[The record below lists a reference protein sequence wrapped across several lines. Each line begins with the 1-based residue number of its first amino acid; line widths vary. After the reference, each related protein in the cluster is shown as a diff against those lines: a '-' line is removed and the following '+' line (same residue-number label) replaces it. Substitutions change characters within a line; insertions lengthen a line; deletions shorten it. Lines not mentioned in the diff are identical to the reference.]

1 MRDNVCIFMCDS
13 SARRYRG
20 VGHKM
25 VAFSM
30 AAFIVLSLLTIN
42 PLSFDDGR
50 VSAAPGTPKLST
62 TYITLSTTAT
72 GTSLALTPD
81 TGFSLSDAAST
92 AAFDVTTDNF
102 TGYSIKITAAD
113 NDRTLV
119 NTANSAQVINSIS
132 EPTAQSDFV
141 ATDQALINHWGIK
154 PNKYYNNGSTITN
167 TETIF
172 PAPNEAGLELD
183 VTSAANVSVANT
195 YSVAVGAMLDSSVPS
210 GTYTRETTIVVIP
223 NPIYYVLNYNKNTGD
238 NVTNLPESDSSSTTS
253 NKITISSTAP
263 ERASYAFSGWCLGTT
278 TTTDGVDSCDGTVFQ
293 PGDEF
298 GIDQTVENRS
308 TLYAMWRVNAFT
320 CAAEYRLQNA
330 DGTYPSDYTSVGVI
344 ASAVPY
350 GQTCSYTSTQD
361 STLYTNQSASET
373 VTGPTT
379 LQLDIPRTTYTLT
392 TTSDNVTNIS
402 NTTGSGTYRWGE
414 EVSISAVE
422 TTVGEFTKWTQT
434 AGTTSTFADSTSI
447 STTFTMPVGNATVTA
462 NSITLPEIQNLSR
475 ATCTRT
481 PSRVYDVRD
490 GERYTIQRLDD
501 GRCWM
506 TTNLNLA
513 GGTKIYAETSDAPSG
528 TESSPYYTL
537 PASSTDG
544 FSSNMTDYVYNS
556 GSAICDTDSPC
567 YSYYSYLAATAGS
580 GASVSSNGSNAV
592 ASICPAGWKLPTATT
607 SNASAAINGNWKT
620 GDWYALALAYGVNSE
635 NDSESNTATFYE
647 NAGPGTAPNFL
658 LSGMYISSEYA
669 NGGYSGFWWS
679 ATARSDTDAY
689 YLISR
694 RDRVDVALPYYRK
707 YGFAVRCILNENVN
721 MQNISKDYLDVAIPN
736 NGDRIILTDTRDN
749 NKYQVTK
756 INNEIWMTQNLR
768 ITGTVTA
775 EGSNFTGAD
784 FNVSEYSLDSNDSS
798 YAGHCDNTNGYDYP
812 CSKDSGSTTTGV
824 WYNYAAVTAGAVEG
838 NETLASAIQDI
849 CPAGWRLPSG
859 PSIITNTSLNKLVGN
874 TTSGWQSATTGL
886 TNFGAVSGGY
896 YDGGVVQNAGYGNW
910 WSTTALNAA
919 GRYSLSYN
927 SSNGQFS
934 GDNSNDRQYGSFV
947 RCILGQTTINDIS
960 TMQGFGTLPD
970 TVKDSVKESMAIG
983 TTYTLTDIRD
993 GESYKIAKLADG
1005 KIWMLENLNLAGG
1018 TALSADDTDVTSE
1031 YISGFPAAGS
1041 GRLTKDGN
1049 TIVLP
1054 ASATKRSNNNNLTES
1069 GQFSD
1074 NNSAYVFN
1082 SGNKTSCED
1091 SSQNIPCYSYYS
1103 GFAATLGLKK
1113 ANGTDTET
1121 SAGYNAA
1128 ASICPKGWR
1137 LPKGTTSDAN
1147 AQQNNNWMTGDWYT
1161 LATAYGVTSF
1171 GTYGDTKS
1179 DVFYNNAGPGTTPNF
1194 LAVGHY
1200 DSSTFGYG
1208 TYHSGWYWSSTLSGS
1223 GTGMIIMSFSPEQ
1236 SSMANGTNRRYGLSV
1251 RCLAR

>member
-62 TYITLSTTAT
+62 TYITLGTTAT

-141 ATDQALINHWGIK
+141 ATDQTLINHWGIK

-183 VTSAANVSVANT
+183 VTSTANASVANT

-253 NKITISSTAP
+253 NKITISSTTP
-263 ERASYAFSGWCLGTT
+263 ERASYVFSGWCLGTT

-298 GIDQTVENRS
+298 GIDQTVENTS
-308 TLYAMWRVNAFT
+308 TLYAMWQVNAFS

-330 DGTYPSDYTSVGVI
+330 DGTYPSNYTSVGVI
-344 ASAVPY
+344 DSAVPY

-379 LQLDIPRTTYTLT
+379 LQLDIPRTTFTLT
-392 TTSDNVTNIS
+392 INKNDTWVTGV
-402 NTTGSGTYRWGE
+402 TGAGTHRWGE
-414 EVSISAVE
+414 AVAVVATLRNSAVFN
-422 TTVGEFTKWTQT
+422 GWSQT
-434 AGTTSTFADSTSI
+434 AGASSTFADNTSAN
-447 STTFTMPVGNATVTA
+447 TTFTMPVSNATIYADAEAVGPA
-462 NSITLPEIQNLSR
+462 IQNLARS
-475 ATCTRT
+475 ACPRT
-481 PSRVYDVRD
+481 PTTVYDVRD
-490 GERYTIQRLDD
+490 DEVYTVQRLED

-506 TTNLNLA
+506 TQNLRL
-513 GGTKIYAETSDAPSG
+513 GKTTSTLTLTSADSDVAN
-528 TESSPYYTL
+528 YTL
-537 PASSTDG
+537 NGKVAVDAFGDG
-544 FSSNMTDYVYNS
+544 DDDDINNNTQYTCNDYGCYYNWY
-556 GSAICDTDSPC
+556 T
-567 YSYYSYLAATAGS
+567 ATAGTIPD
-580 GASVSSNGSNAV
+580 AAKNATT
-592 ASICPAGWKLPTATT
+592 SICPVGWTLPDGSDNNEELLILAEAYNNSVTDLLVNPTTATE
-607 SNASAAINGNWKT
+607 NVNGASA
-620 GDWYALALAYGVNSE
+620 
-635 NDSESNTATFYE
+635 
-647 NAGPGTAPNFL
+647 PGFT
-658 LSGMYISSEYA
+658 LSGYIWT
-669 NGGYSGFWWS
+669 NGGNSFNERTFFWSKTSVGLGRGANFAMTPPSRIVMSSTSSS
-679 ATARSDTDAY
+679 AG
-689 YLISR
+689 L
-694 RDRVDVALPYYRK
+694 
-707 YGFAVRCILNENVN
+707 AVRCILKENVE

-736 NGDRIILTDTRDN
+736 NGDHIILTDTRDN

-756 INNEIWMTQNLR
+756 INGEVWMTQNLC

-798 YAGHCDNTNGYDYP
+798 YAGHCDSANGYNYP
-812 CSKDSGSTTTGV
+812 CSKYSGDTTTGA
-824 WYNYAAVTAGAVEG
+824 WYNYAAVTAGTVEG
-838 NETLASAIQDI
+838 NETLAGAIQDI

-874 TTSGWQSATTGL
+874 TTSGWQSTTTGL
-886 TNFGAVSGGY
+886 TNFDAVSGGY
-896 YDGGVVQNAGYGNW
+896 YDGGTVQNAGYGNW
-910 WSTTALNAA
+910 WSTTTLNAT

-927 SSNGQFS
+927 SGNSQFS
-934 GDNSNDRQYGSFV
+934 GNNPNDRRYGSFV
-947 RCILGQTTINDIS
+947 RCVLGQTMINDIS

-970 TVKDSVKESMAIG
+970 AVKDSVKESMAIG
-983 TTYTLTDIRD
+983 ATYTLTDIRD

-1018 TALSADDTDVTSE
+1018 TALSADDTDVTST
-1031 YISGFPAAGS
+1031 YISGFTTRG
-1041 GRLTKDGN
+1041 GLTKDGN
-1049 TIVLP
+1049 TIILP
-1054 ASATKRSNNNNLTES
+1054 ASATSGFNNNSNA
-1069 GQFSD
+1069 FV
-1074 NNSAYVFN
+1074 YN
-1082 SGNKTSCED
+1082 SGNKTNCGASG
-1091 SSQNIPCYSYYS
+1091 QTTPCYSYYS
-1103 GFAATLGLKK
+1103 WIAATLGGKQD
-1113 ANGTDTET
+1113 NGST
-1121 SAGYNAA
+1121 AQNNNGYNAA
-1128 ASICPKGWR
+1128 ASICPKGWK
-1137 LPKGTTSDAN
+1137 LPTSTTSN
-1147 AQQNNNWMTGDWYT
+1147 APATTSPNWKTGDWYA
-1161 LATAYGVTSF
+1161 LATAYGANLENDYYQNSNT
-1171 GTYGDTKS
+1171 
-1179 DVFYNNAGPGTTPNF
+1179 FYNNAGPGTTPNF
-1194 LAVGHY
+1194 LLAGLYDSGSLLYGGGYGHY
-1200 DSSTFGYG
+1200 WSATSSSSTFAY
-1208 TYHSGWYWSSTLSGS
+1208 YLYFGS
-1223 GTGMIIMSFSPEQ
+1223 GYVYS
-1236 SSMANGTNRRYGLSV
+1236 ANGLSRGNGISV

>member
-25 VAFSM
+25 VAFLM

-62 TYITLSTTAT
+62 TYIALSTTAT

-119 NTANSAQVINSIS
+119 NTANSSQVINSIS

-141 ATDQALINHWGIK
+141 ATDQTLINHWGIK

-195 YSVAVGAMLDSSVPS
+195 YSVAVGAMLDSSIPS

-223 NPIYYVLNYNKNTGD
+223 NPIYYVLNYDKNTND
-238 NVTNLPESDSSSTTS
+238 TVANLPGADSGSATST
-253 NKITISSTAP
+253 KITINSTAP
-263 ERASYAFSGWCLGTT
+263 ERASYVFSGWCLGTT

-298 GIDQTVENRS
+298 GIDQTVENTS
-308 TLYAMWRVNAFT
+308 TLYAMWQVNAFS

-330 DGTYPSDYTSVGVI
+330 DGTYPSNYTSVGI
-344 ASAVPY
+344 INPAVPY

-379 LQLDIPRTTYTLT
+379 LQLDIPRTTFTLT
-392 TTSDNVTNIS
+392 INKNDTWVTGA
-402 NTTGSGTYRWGE
+402 TGAGTHRWGE
-414 EVSISAVE
+414 TVAVVATLRNSALFN
-422 TTVGEFTKWTQT
+422 GWSQT
-434 AGTTSTFADSTSI
+434 AGASSTFADNTSAN
-447 STTFTMPVGNATVTA
+447 TTFTMPVGNATIYADAEAVGPA
-462 NSITLPEIQNLSR
+462 IQNLARS
-475 ATCTRT
+475 ACPRT
-481 PSRVYDVRD
+481 PTTVYDVRD
-490 GERYTIQRLDD
+490 DEVYTVQRLED

-506 TTNLNLA
+506 TQNLRLGKTTDTLA
-513 GGTKIYAETSDAPSG
+513 LTSANSDVSSFVLDGKVAGNAGEFKDEDGNEMNNNSQYACNDYG
-528 TESSPYYTL
+528 CYYNWYT
-537 PASSTDG
+537 
-544 FSSNMTDYVYNS
+544 
-556 GSAICDTDSPC
+556 
-567 YSYYSYLAATAGS
+567 ATAGTIPDTPK
-580 GASVSSNGSNAV
+580 NATT
-592 ASICPAGWKLPTATT
+592 SICPAGWTLPDGSDNNDEFMALVGAYGNSVTDILVNPTIATENT
-607 SNASAAINGNWKT
+607 NGASAPGFTLAGRYTDEGGIYLGEKVSYWTKT
-620 GDWYALALAYGVNSE
+620 SHMTGRGRNLSITYPDKVGVYGTS
-635 NDSESNTATFYE
+635 SW
-647 NAGPGTAPNFL
+647 AGFP
-658 LSGMYISSEYA
+658 
-669 NGGYSGFWWS
+669 
-679 ATARSDTDAY
+679 
-689 YLISR
+689 
-694 RDRVDVALPYYRK
+694 
-707 YGFAVRCILNENVN
+707 VRCLLRENVN

-736 NGDRIILTDTRDN
+736 NGDHIILTDTRDN

-756 INNEIWMTQNLR
+756 INGEVWMTQNLR

-775 EGSNFTGAD
+775 DGSNFTGAD

-798 YAGHCDNTNGYDYP
+798 YAGHCDIANGYNYP
-812 CSKDSGSTTTGV
+812 CSKYSDDTTTGA

-896 YDGGVVQNAGYGNW
+896 YDGGTVQNTGYGNW
-910 WSTTALNAA
+910 WSTIALNAA

-927 SSNGQFS
+927 SGNGQFS

-947 RCILGQTTINDIS
+947 RCVLGQTTINDIS

-970 TVKDSVKESMAIG
+970 AVKDSVKESMAIG
-983 TTYTLTDIRD
+983 ATYTLTDIRD

-1054 ASATKRSNNNNLTES
+1054 ASATKRSDNNNLTES

-1171 GTYGDTKS
+1171 GKYGDTKS

-1194 LAVGHY
+1194 LTVGQY

-1208 TYHSGWYWSSTLSGS
+1208 TYHSGWYWSSTLSGGS
-1223 GTGMIIMSFSPEQ
+1223 TGMITVTFSPEQ
-1236 SSMANGTNRRYGLSV
+1236 SNVANSTNRRYGLSV

>member
-50 VSAAPGTPKLST
+50 VSAAPGMPKLST

-141 ATDQALINHWGIK
+141 ATDQTLINHWGIK

-183 VTSAANVSVANT
+183 VTSTANASVANT

-223 NPIYYVLNYNKNTGD
+223 NPIYYVLNYNKNTND

-253 NKITISSTAP
+253 NKITISSTTP

-308 TLYAMWRVNAFT
+308 TLYAMWRVNAFSCT
-320 CAAEYRLQNA
+320 AEYRLQNA
-330 DGTYPSDYTSVGVI
+330 DGTYPSNYTSVGVI
-344 ASAVPY
+344 DSAVPY

-379 LQLDIPRTTYTLT
+379 LQLDIPRTTFTLT
-392 TTSDNVTNIS
+392 INKNDTWVTGV
-402 NTTGSGTYRWGE
+402 TGAGTHRWGE
-414 EVSISAVE
+414 AVAVVATLRNSAVFN
-422 TTVGEFTKWTQT
+422 GWSQT
-434 AGTTSTFADSTSI
+434 AGASSTFADNTSAN
-447 STTFTMPVGNATVTA
+447 TTFTMPVGNATIYA
-462 NSITLPEIQNLSR
+462 NAEAVGPAIQNLARS
-475 ATCTRT
+475 ACPRT
-481 PSRVYDVRD
+481 PTTVYDVRD
-490 GERYTIQRLDD
+490 DEVYTVQRLED

-506 TTNLNLA
+506 TQNLRLGKTTDTLA
-513 GGTKIYAETSDAPSG
+513 LTSADSDVAN
-528 TESSPYYTL
+528 YTL
-537 PASSTDG
+537 NGKVAVDAFGDG
-544 FSSNMTDYVYNS
+544 DDDDINNNTQYTCNDYGCYYNWY
-556 GSAICDTDSPC
+556 T
-567 YSYYSYLAATAGS
+567 ATAGTIPDT
-580 GASVSSNGSNAV
+580 AKNATT
-592 ASICPAGWKLPTATT
+592 SICPVGWTLPDGSDNNEELLILAEAYNNSVTDLLVNPTTATE
-607 SNASAAINGNWKT
+607 NVNGASA
-620 GDWYALALAYGVNSE
+620 
-635 NDSESNTATFYE
+635 
-647 NAGPGTAPNFL
+647 PGFT
-658 LSGMYISSEYA
+658 LSGYIWT
-669 NGGYSGFWWS
+669 NGGNSFNERTFFWSKTSVGLGRGANFAMTPPSRIVMSSTSSS
-679 ATARSDTDAY
+679 AG
-689 YLISR
+689 L
-694 RDRVDVALPYYRK
+694 
-707 YGFAVRCILNENVN
+707 AVRCILKENVE

-736 NGDRIILTDTRDN
+736 NGDHIILTDTRDN

-756 INNEIWMTQNLR
+756 INGEVWMTQNLR

-784 FNVSEYSLDSNDSS
+784 FNVSEYSLDSSDSS
-798 YAGHCDNTNGYDYP
+798 YAGHCDSANGYSYP
-812 CSKDSGSTTTGV
+812 CSKYSGDTTTGA
-824 WYNYAAVTAGAVEG
+824 WYNYAAVTAGTVEG

-896 YDGGVVQNAGYGNW
+896 YDGGTVQNAGYGNW

-927 SSNGQFS
+927 SGNGQFS
-934 GDNSNDRQYGSFV
+934 GNNPNDRQYGSFV
-947 RCILGQTTINDIS
+947 RCVLGQTTINDIS

-1194 LAVGHY
+1194 LAVGRY

-1208 TYHSGWYWSSTLSGS
+1208 TYHSGWYWSSTLSGT

-1236 SSMANGTNRRYGLSV
+1236 SNMANSTNRRYGLSV

>member
-1 MRDNVCIFMCDS
+1 MRNNICIFMCDS

-119 NTANSAQVINSIS
+119 NTANSSQVINSIS

-141 ATDQALINHWGIK
+141 ATDQTLINHWGIK
-154 PNKYYNNGSTITN
+154 PNKYYDNGSTITN

-172 PAPNEAGLELD
+172 PAPNETGLELD
-183 VTSAANVSVANT
+183 ATSTANASVANT
-195 YSVAVGAMLDSSVPS
+195 YSVAVGAMLDNSVPS

-223 NPIYYVLNYNKNTGD
+223 NPVYYVLNYDKNTGD

-298 GIDQTVENRS
+298 GIDQTVENTS
-308 TLYAMWRVNAFT
+308 TLYAMWQVNAFS

-330 DGTYPSDYTSVGVI
+330 DGTYPSNYTSVGI
-344 ASAVPY
+344 INPAVPY
-350 GQTCSYTSTQD
+350 GQACSYTSTQD

-544 FSSNMTDYVYNS
+544 FSSNTTDYVYNS
-556 GSAICDTDSPC
+556 GSTICDTDSPC

-694 RDRVDVALPYYRK
+694 RDRVDVALSYYRK
-707 YGFAVRCILNENVN
+707 YGFAVRCVLDENVN

-736 NGDRIILTDTRDN
+736 NGDHIILTDTRDN

-756 INNEIWMTQNLR
+756 INGEIWMTQNLR
-768 ITGTVTA
+768 FTGTTLTPETSNVVT
-775 EGSNFTGAD
+775 NRTLND
-784 FNVSEYSLDSNDSS
+784 YSLDSNDAS
-798 YAGHCDNTNGYDYP
+798 YAGHCESNSNSYNNT
-812 CSKDSGSTTTGV
+812 CLKDSGDTVTGV
-824 WYNYAAVTAGAVEG
+824 WYNFAFATAGTIIGGSNKLNDAVE
-838 NETLASAIQDI
+838 DI
-849 CPAGWRLPSG
+849 CPAGWRLPTG
-859 PSIITNTSLNKLVGN
+859 PNTTNGTDINKLFNN
-874 TTSGWQSATTGL
+874 T
-886 TNFGAVSGGY
+886 VSGYQTTPDLIAAFNADGRGY
-896 YDGGVVQNAGYGNW
+896 YYNGSRESVSMSRWLGSINMGNYNATPNVIEYYNSQLNGSASNNGSAGY
-910 WSTTALNAA
+910 
-919 GRYSLSYN
+919 
-927 SSNGQFS
+927 FI
-934 GDNSNDRQYGSFV
+934 
-947 RCILGQTTINDIS
+947 RCILDHTSIDDIT
-960 TMQGFGTLPD
+960 TMQEFSTRSEAIKNSMTTGT
-970 TVKDSVKESMAIG
+970 V
-983 TTYTLTDIRD
+983 YTLTDTRD

-1005 KIWMLENLNLAGG
+1005 NVWMLENLNLAGG

-1031 YISGFPAAGS
+1031 YINGFTSQSRLAKSGDAI
-1041 GRLTKDGN
+1041 T
-1049 TIVLP
+1049 LP
-1054 ASATKRSNNNNLTES
+1054 ASATTGFNNTGARNA
-1069 GQFSD
+1069 FI
-1074 NNSAYVFN
+1074 YN
-1082 SGNKTSCED
+1082 SGNKTNCGASG
-1091 SSQNIPCYSYYS
+1091 QNIPCYSYYS
-1103 GFAATLGLKK
+1103 WTAATLGGMRN
-1113 ANGTDTET
+1113 NGSTAET
-1121 SAGYNAA
+1121 RTGYNAA
-1128 ASICPKGWR
+1128 ASICPKGWK
-1137 LPKGTTSDAN
+1137 LPAATTSN
-1147 AQQNNNWMTGDWYT
+1147 ADPRINSNWKTGDWY
-1161 LATAYGVTSF
+1161 AIVEAYGVNLENNYSQSS
-1171 GTYGDTKS
+1171 GS
-1179 DVFYNNAGPGTTPNF
+1179 FYNNAGPGTTPNF
-1194 LAVGHY
+1194 ILAGGY
-1200 DSSTFGYG
+1200 DSGSFFDGG
-1208 TYHSGWYWSSTLSGS
+1208 SGGHYWSSTVDSDS
-1223 GTGMIIMSFSPEQ
+1223 YAYYPSFTSAGGFNTASLRQ
-1236 SSMANGTNRRYGLSV
+1236 DRYGFSI
-1251 RCLAR
+1251 RCIAR